1 MLDNIKNI
9 LVKEIGFNAD
19 KQTTKYKSTAQLY
32 RLELNQTETI
42 NLYKWFNQ
50 NGVKLMERKNK
61 MIEDYLAEKEF
72 KAA

>member
-1 MLDNIKNI
+1 MNP
-9 LVKEIGFNAD
+9 D
-19 KQTTKYKSTAQLY
+19 KKIMKYKGSAQLY

-61 MIEDYLAEKEF
+61 MIEDYLAEKAF